1 MLTVWGVS
9 VCVVLS
15 ASGCT
20 IKTRAGCNVINLSGI
35 VDLKEATVSIE
46 HSL

>member
-1 MLTVWGVS
+1 MWGVS

-15 ASGCT
+15 ASCCT

-35 VDLKEATVSIE
+35 VDLKEATGSIE

>member
-1 MLTVWGVS
+1 MWGVS

-20 IKTRAGCNVINLSGI
+20 IITRAGCNAINLSGI